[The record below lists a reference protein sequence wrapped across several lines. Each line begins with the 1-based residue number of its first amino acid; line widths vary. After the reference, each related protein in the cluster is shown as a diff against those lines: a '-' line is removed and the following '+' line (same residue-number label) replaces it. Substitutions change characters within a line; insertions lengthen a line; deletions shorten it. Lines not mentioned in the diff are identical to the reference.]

1 FHHTPWWTTATSG
14 PKRIYAI
21 SGRRA
26 GSISIPSWRTR
37 SMPEPGDVVTV
48 DFVGATGIKRRPA
61 VVVSS
66 RLYHAHRPDVI
77 LAVLT
82 TQVTTATTP
91 TDYVLQ
97 DWAAAGLRRPSAFRA
112 YLGMATPDAVHVIG
126 HLSARDW
133 GSVQACLTRALAI
146 PEPPSP

>member
-1 FHHTPWWTTATSG
+1 
-14 PKRIYAI
+14 
-21 SGRRA
+21 
-26 GSISIPSWRTR
+26 
-37 SMPEPGDVVTV
+37 MPEPGDVVTV

-66 RLYHAHRPDVI
+66 RLSHAHRPDVI

-82 TQVTTATTP
+82 TQVTIATTP

-112 YLGMATPDAVHVIG
+112 YLGMATSAVVHVIG
-126 HLSARDW
+126 RLSARDW

>member
-1 FHHTPWWTTATSG
+1 
-14 PKRIYAI
+14 
-21 SGRRA
+21 
-26 GSISIPSWRTR
+26 
-37 SMPEPGDVVTV
+37 MPEPGDVVTV
-48 DFVGATGIKRRPA
+48 DFVGATGVKRRPA

-66 RLYHAHRPDVI
+66 RLYHAHRPDLI

-112 YLGMATPDAVHVIG
+112 YLGMATPAAVHVIG

-133 GSVQACLTRALAI
+133 GSVQACLMRALAI
-146 PEPPSP
+146 PETPSP